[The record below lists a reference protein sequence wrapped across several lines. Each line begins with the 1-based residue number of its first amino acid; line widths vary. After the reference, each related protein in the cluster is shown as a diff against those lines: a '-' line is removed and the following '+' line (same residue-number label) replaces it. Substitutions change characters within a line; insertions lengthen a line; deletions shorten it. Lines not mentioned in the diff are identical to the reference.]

1 MTKREDLKFFDPQIE
16 LKEQAVAERLQF
28 LPNSKIPLPSEV
40 EISESGMCNR
50 KCSFCPRSDPDY
62 DHRNEFISYEL
73 HKKLCDELSE
83 VNYKGLII
91 YSGFVEPMLDKQI
104 YKLVNYDKIT
114 LPDSRVEM
122 ISNGDVLNEKRLKK
136 LYDSGLDRLQI
147 SLYDGEDQHFKFTEL
162 GKKMN
167 LTNEKYV
174 LRARYLPEEKNFGIT
189 LSNRGGMLENAE
201 YKIRP
206 MKKKLEKKCFYPS
219 YKFFLDYNGDVL
231 MCSHD
236 WGKKNIL
243 GNLKKEKFL
252 DIWLCKK
259 SEEARNKL
267 NKSDRSL
274 SPCNVCDV
282 TGDLIGRKHHQA
294 WLNLSKI
301 NEKK

>member
-1 MTKREDLKFFDPQIE
+1 MTKKEDLKFFDPQIE
-16 LKEQAVAERLQF
+16 VKEQAVAERLQF
-28 LPNSKIPLPSEV
+28 LPNSQIPLPSEV

-62 DHRNEFISYEL
+62 DHRNEFISFEL
-73 HKKLCDELSE
+73 HKKLCDELSD

-91 YSGFVEPMLDKQI
+91 YSGFVEPMWDKQI
-104 YKLVNYDKIT
+104 YKLVNYAKSK
-114 LPDSRVEM
+114 LPDARVEM
-122 ISNGDVLNEKRLKK
+122 ISNGDVLNETRLKK

-147 SLYDGEDQHFKFTEL
+147 SLYDGEEQHFKFIEL
-162 GKKMN
+162 GKKLN
-167 LTNEKYV
+167 LTNVKYV
-174 LRARYLPEEKNFGIT
+174 LRARYLPEEQNFGIT

-201 YKIRP
+201 YKISP
-206 MKKKLEKKCFYPS
+206 MKKKLNQNCFYPS

-252 DIWLCKK
+252 DIWLSKK

-267 NKSDRSL
+267 NNSDRSL
-274 SPCNVCDV
+274 NPCNVCDV
-282 TGDLIGRKHHQA
+282 TGDLIGRKHHEA

-301 NEKK
+301 NEKN